1 MVKEEEPLCLCFS
14 EEVWSVSVKEVWP
27 LTYGLS
33 EIGVTYVPVC
43 DKKKRCGLC
52 VISYKSKRITSVM

>member
-43 DKKKRCGLC
+43 DKKRGVAYVSL
-52 VISYKSKRITSVM
+52 VTSLNGSLL